1 MKRLREKLAIQENM
15 GVVDRSFRVLAGL
28 LLTIPI
34 IVTMSEVTPIG
45 WELYST
51 LVAFYLLLTGMMGW
65 DPLYAV
71 IHARTCGISEKSQCG
86 SFTYELDTAL
96 GRHPDHDRGYE
107 AHALKPFERV
117 TGVYY
122 EGYWL

>member
-1 MKRLREKLAIQENM
+1 MKRLGEKWIVENM
-15 GVVDRSFRVLAGL
+15 GIMDRLLRLLFGS
-28 LLTIPI
+28 LLTIPV
-34 IVTMSEVTPIG
+34 IVAMVEVTPLS
-45 WELYST
+45 WETYSAT
-51 LVAFYLLLTGMMGW
+51 LACYLLLTGMMGW
-65 DPLYAV
+65 DPFYAV
-71 IHARTCGISEKSQCG
+71 IHARTCGISKKSSCG

-107 AHALKPFERV
+107 IHALRPYERV